1 MLLPHGYDGQ
11 GPEHSNARIER
22 FLAWANDDMFNLPED
37 LNEIQ
42 NQETKTNMIICNLT
56 TSANYFHALRNQIHR
71 GFRKPLVIFSPKKL
85 LKHPIVNSN
94 LDDFI
99 NQKSF

>member
-22 FLAWANDDMFNLPED
+22 FLAWANDDVFSVPND
-37 LNEIQ
+37 FNEIQ
-42 NQETKTNMIICNLT
+42 NSEARSNMIICNLT

-85 LKHPIVNSN
+85 LKHPIVNSTME
-94 LDDFI
+94 DFI
-99 NQKSF
+99 DQSGF